1 MKTRPFILLSLAGR
15 VPGMIGSLIFG
26 AMYMDRNYKVM
37 VVLGVV
43 VMAIVLICLIKRK
56 DLNRFI
62 DRLYQKI
69 S

>member
-1 MKTRPFILLSLAGR
+1 
-15 VPGMIGSLIFG
+15 MIGSLIFG

-37 VVLGVV
+37 AVLGVV